1 MFDSIAQRF
10 DSIFRNLRGLGKIT
24 DENIDFTAREIRR
37 ALLEADVNFI
47 VAKDFVNRVKDA
59 AQGTKVLKTIKPGEQ
74 FISIIHKELVSVLG
88 ENANGLSLSADFN
101 IILLVGL
108 QGSGKTTTAA
118 KLANKIKGMGKKVS
132 LVAAD
137 TYRPGAVEQLKQLG
151 KKIDVPVYYDH
162 SNDPIKIC
170 TFGIKEAKAQD
181 MDALIIDT
189 AGRLHID
196 GEMMV
201 EIQNIYDLTKPDE
214 VFFIADSMTGQDM
227 LSSIKTFDE
236 ALDLTGV
243 ILTKLDGDARGGAA
257 LSIRGVTGVPIKFIG
272 ISEKPDGLEPF
283 DPNRIADRILGF
295 GDVISLVEKAKDV
308 VDQTEAKKLEKKLKD
323 ATFDLED
330 FRSQLDQLKKMGP
343 LNQIVGMMPGVNR
356 KMMKGLD
363 LDDRQLSW
371 TDAII
376 SSMTPAERKNPSII
390 DGSRRSRISKGSGR
404 PVQEINQ
411 LLKQFAEMKKMMKRM
426 GKMKLPKN
434 LQEQMM
440 GLN

>member
-1 MFDSIAQRF
+1 MFDSITQRF

-47 VAKDFVNRVKDA
+47 VAKDFVNRVKNA

-88 ENANGLSLSADFN
+88 ENTNGLSLSADFN

-137 TYRPGAVEQLKQLG
+137 TYRPGAVDQLKKLG

-181 MDALIIDT
+181 MDTLIIDT

-227 LSSIKTFDE
+227 ISSIKTFDE

-243 ILTKLDGDARGGAA
+243 VLTKLDGDARGGAA

-272 ISEKPDGLEPF
+272 ISEKINGLDDFNPKK
-283 DPNRIADRILGF
+283 IADKILGF
-295 GDVISLVEKAKDV
+295 GDIVSLVDRVEKI
-308 VDQTEAKKLEKKLKD
+308 VDEEDFRKIEKKLVEN
-323 ATFDLED
+323 TLD
-330 FRSQLDQLKKMGP
+330 FNEIRDQ
-343 LNQIVGMMPGVNR
+343 
-356 KMMKGLD
+356 
-363 LDDRQLSW
+363 
-371 TDAII
+371 
-376 SSMTPAERKNPSII
+376 
-390 DGSRRSRISKGSGR
+390 
-404 PVQEINQ
+404 
-411 LLKQFAEMKKMMKRM
+411 
-426 GKMKLPKN
+426 
-434 LQEQMM
+434 
-440 GLN
+440 

>member
-1 MFDSIAQRF
+1 MFDQISDRF
-10 DSIFRNLRGLGKIT
+10 NSLLRDLRGLGKIT

-47 VAKDFVNRVKDA
+47 VAKDFVSRVKDA

-88 ENANGLSLSADFN
+88 ENENGLSLSADFN

-227 LSSIKTFDE
+227 IASIKTFDE
-236 ALDLTGV
+236 ALDLTGI

-257 LSIRGVTGVPIKFIG
+257 LSI
-272 ISEKPDGLEPF
+272 
-283 DPNRIADRILGF
+283 
-295 GDVISLVEKAKDV
+295 
-308 VDQTEAKKLEKKLKD
+308 
-323 ATFDLED
+323 
-330 FRSQLDQLKKMGP
+330 
-343 LNQIVGMMPGVNR
+343 
-356 KMMKGLD
+356 
-363 LDDRQLSW
+363 
-371 TDAII
+371 
-376 SSMTPAERKNPSII
+376 
-390 DGSRRSRISKGSGR
+390 
-404 PVQEINQ
+404 
-411 LLKQFAEMKKMMKRM
+411 
-426 GKMKLPKN
+426 
-434 LQEQMM
+434 
-440 GLN
+440 